1 MEWNGISTKGQ
12 HETFI
17 SPELFEKAQQITAA
31 TYKPKKRRSV
41 STCKHW
47 LSGLVKCSICGAS
60 LSYNTGKYPYFVC
73 WRYAKGF
80 HKGSSSISENRL
92 IKAVIEYL
100 EQILDGMDFSIS
112 YVEKDTPEL
121 TEQEQWEKDLEN
133 LSVREK
139 RIRTAYETGVDSLE
153 EYKENKERL
162 KKEREELEAK
172 KVNLIKTAAAPG
184 TKEQFLDKVQTV
196 FDILKNDEISNET
209 KGVFI
214 RSIVE
219 EIIYDKENDTLI
231 FHLYTPR
238 KAA

>member
-1 MEWNGISTKGQ
+1 M
-12 HETFI
+12 
-17 SPELFEKAQQITAA
+17 
-31 TYKPKKRRSV
+31 
-41 STCKHW
+41 
-47 LSGLVKCSICGAS
+47 
-60 LSYNTGKYPYFVC
+60 
-73 WRYAKGF
+73 
-80 HKGSSSISENRL
+80 
-92 IKAVIEYL
+92 
-100 EQILDGMDFSIS
+100 
-112 YVEKDTPEL
+112 
-121 TEQEQWEKDLEN
+121 
-133 LSVREK
+133 
-139 RIRTAYETGVDSLE
+139 DSLE

-172 KVNLIKTAAAPG
+172 KANLIKTAAAPG

>member
-1 MEWNGISTKGQ
+1 M
-12 HETFI
+12 
-17 SPELFEKAQQITAA
+17 
-31 TYKPKKRRSV
+31 
-41 STCKHW
+41 
-47 LSGLVKCSICGAS
+47 
-60 LSYNTGKYPYFVC
+60 C

-172 KVNLIKTAAAPG
+172 KTNLIKTAAAPG